1 MEPETEVDG
10 EKVVSITPDIVKPN
24 KPSDNIMSETDNN
37 LSLVDTDS
45 LSKTNS
51 SSRLPDML
59 THTPDAG
66 FTNSEV
72 EKCGTTGVEGVK
84 ELVGVSRGGA
94 NTQPTVGN
102 NHN

>member
-1 MEPETEVDG
+1 MDG

-24 KPSDNIMSETDNN
+24 KPSDHSMSEPENN
-37 LSLVDTDS
+37 LSLVDTD
-45 LSKTNS
+45 SKTNS

-72 EKCGTTGVEGVK
+72 EKCGNAGVEGIK
-84 ELVGVSRGGA
+84 ELVGVSGGGA